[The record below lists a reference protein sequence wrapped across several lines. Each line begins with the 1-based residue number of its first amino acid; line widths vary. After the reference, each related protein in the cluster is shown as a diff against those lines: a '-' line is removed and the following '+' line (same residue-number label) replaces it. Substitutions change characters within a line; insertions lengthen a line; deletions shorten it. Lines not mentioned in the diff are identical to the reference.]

1 MDRWF
6 SLPITRPLH
15 LTKAPRLVCTKT
27 RSRLKLRTKTSFS
40 RTAVDSTRSF
50 SAKIWKR
57 TVGWILHPPDRVSCV
72 QSVRCSPVAAVKA
85 SILYSL
91 CRCCGARQAFEAQHC
106 RAGLGVAISNHRTE
120 PLISILPSLNNN
132 AAHISIFSFWIWTKL
147 SHLIAVATLFIRSLT
162 AVLPSYHQTGLFVI
176 QEQANWFFFHI

>member
-15 LTKAPRLVCTKT
+15 LTKAPCLMCTKT
-27 RSRLKLRTKTSFS
+27 GSRLKLRTKTSFS
-40 RTAVDSTRSF
+40 RTAVDSTRLFRQRSGNAQWDEF
-50 SAKIWKR
+50 CIHL
-57 TVGWILHPPDRVSCV
+57 TVSCV

-91 CRCCGARQAFEAQHC
+91 CRWIPGRHAFEAQHC
-106 RAGLGVAISNHRTE
+106 HAGLGVAISNHRTE

-147 SHLIAVATLFIRSLT
+147 SHLIAVATLFIRSFT
-162 AVLPSYHQTGLFVI
+162 AMLPSYLQTGLFVI